1 MAVAPGAEVG
11 AREGGG
17 GGRPKALIIGP
28 LPPPYQGMSIFTR
41 QLLASEVLGGAYEL
55 IHLDTADRRTAEN
68 MGRLDLTNVV
78 LALRHAAGLFR
89 LLLRHRP
96 EIVYVEVSQNTWAYV
111 RDAVF
116 IYLGHAFGSRVV
128 AHLHGSYFR
137 EFYEGASWWCRWLV
151 RSTSRRLA
159 AAAVLGPGLRGIYEG
174 LVPDERIHTVPNGI
188 VDPFGGGEVDR
199 GRGGQGGG
207 EEGGAARGGAREGEQ
222 AVAPEPVREEVSR
235 GWSAAPDGGAG
246 IGSAGMPGRQDQLT
260 VLYLGM
266 LFEPKGFLDLLRAAA
281 EFRDVEPRVRF
292 VFAGEWF
299 SERERREADRL
310 IAELGLGDTNGAS
323 SAAAS
328 ESGLVSFVGR
338 VDGAAK
344 WELLAGADIFVF
356 PGYQPEGLPLVI
368 LEAMAAGLPVVT
380 TDTGA
385 IRDVVVDGETG
396 VVVGKRDPAG
406 LAAAIRRLASSPA
419 LRGAMGRAG
428 RARYLA
434 EFTEERC
441 ASKLVELFDHVRK
454 G

>member
-1 MAVAPGAEVG
+1 MRGEVLEAAAAEAAKRG
-11 AREGGG
+11 DTERK
-17 GGRPKALIIGP
+17 PKALIIGP

-41 QLLASEVLGGAYEL
+41 QLLASEVLRGSYEL
-55 IHLDTADRRTAEN
+55 VHLDTADRRTAEN
-68 MGRLDLTNVV
+68 MGRFDLTNVV
-78 LALRHAAGLFR
+78 LALRHAAGLVR

-116 IYLGHAFGSRVV
+116 IYLAHGFGSRVV

-159 AAAVLGPGLRGIYEG
+159 AAAVLGPGLRRIYEG
-174 LVPDERIHTVPNGI
+174 LVPEERIHTVPNGI
-188 VDPFGGGEVDR
+188 ADPYGGGEV
-199 GRGGQGGG
+199 RGG
-207 EEGGAARGGAREGEQ
+207 
-222 AVAPEPVREEVSR
+222 VRE
-235 GWSAAPDGGAG
+235 DGG
-246 IGSAGMPGRQDQLT
+246 RKELT

-266 LFEPKGFLDLLRAAA
+266 LFEPKGFLDLLRAAG
-281 EFRDVEPRVRF
+281 EFRGSEPRVRF

-299 SERERREADRL
+299 SERERREAERV
-310 IAELGLGDTNGAS
+310 AVELGLGGVEVVPRGA
-323 SAAAS
+323 
-328 ESGLVSFVGR
+328 GLTQGEGDVVQSDVGGEFVSFVGR

-344 WELLAGADIFVF
+344 WELLASADIFVF

-368 LEAMAAGLPVVT
+368 LEAMAAGIPVVT

-385 IRDVVVDGETG
+385 IRDVVVDGVTG
-396 VVVGKRDPAG
+396 LVVGKRDPAG
-406 LAAAIRRLASSPA
+406 LAAAIRRLVDSPE
-419 LRGAMGRAG
+419 LRAELGRAG

-441 ASKLVELFDHVRK
+441 AGRLVALFDQVRK